1 MTGLLTSRRFSAGIP
16 APCVAAVF
24 AVLLA
29 VPGAAADSEKDLVKV
44 RERIVSLEKDLGKTL
59 SERNKLQAR
68 LAEAERLT
76 ARLQSNIARLNDERA
91 ASEARLEKL
100 NEDKAIQLEALKNEK
115 NDLAAQ
121 VYAAYVGGRQE
132 KIKLLLSQ
140 RDPSELGRVAVYYSY
155 LNRHRLDQ
163 IDRVNEMLSTLDQLT
178 AQARLENQSIKKLQ
192 QQRHRELESLKAAR
206 AERRK
211 AIAALTRKIDS
222 GTGQVARL
230 KSEEARLLKLIQE
243 IEQIMQDFPVGSRTS
258 FSKLRGKLAWPA
270 KGRLLADFGQS
281 RGGSGLKWDGVLIGA
296 ERGAPVR
303 AVARGRVA
311 YADWLPGQGLLVV
324 LEHGENYFSLY
335 GRNDTV
341 TAKPGDWVEA
351 GDTIA
356 TIGDSGGQAQVA
368 LYFGIRKKG
377 TPINPRRWFK
387 SGLKKG

>member
-1 MTGLLTSRRFSAGIP
+1 MTEFQARILVAVCAALFAIPSA
-16 APCVAAVF
+16 V
-24 AVLLA
+24 
-29 VPGAAADSEKDLVKV
+29 ADSEKDLDRV
-44 RERIVSLEKDLGKTL
+44 RERIVKLERDIGKTL

-76 ARLQSNIARLNDERA
+76 ARLQSNIAKLNEERA
-91 ASEARLEKL
+91 ASEARLKKL
-100 NEDKAIQLEALKNEK
+100 EQDKLEQLEALRNEK

-140 RDPSELGRVAVYYSY
+140 RDPSELGRVAVYYAY
-155 LNRHRLDQ
+155 LNQHRLAQ
-163 IDRVNEMLSTLDQLT
+163 IDRVNELLSTLDQLT
-178 AQARLENQSIKKLQ
+178 AQANLENQSIKNLQ

-206 AERRK
+206 AERKK
-211 AIAALTRKIDS
+211 AISALTRKIES
-222 GTGQVARL
+222 GTGQVERL
-230 KSEEARLLKLIQE
+230 RSEEARLLKLIE
-243 IEQIMQDFPVGSRTS
+243 ELEQIMQEFPVGSRTS
-258 FSKLRGKLAWPA
+258 FSKLKGELAWPA
-270 KGRLLADFGQS
+270 KGRLIADFGQS
-281 RGGSGLKWDGVLIGA
+281 RGGTGLNWDGVLIGA
-296 ERGAPVR
+296 ERGSPVR

-356 TIGDSGGQAQVA
+356 TVGDSGGQSQVA
-368 LYFGIRKKG
+368 LYFGIRRQG

-387 SGLKKG
+387 SRLK